1 MQDLFHHAAAQD
13 PIDLWQQI
21 PSDWQA
27 ICDPQISKGLLEKI
41 SQQLLAAK
49 RAGQEIAPAPENI
62 FRALQLCSVKQ
73 ARVVILGQDPYQT
86 PGLAQGLAFS
96 IPKEIQPGWRAFPSS
111 LRNISKAL
119 QIDAYGALQHG
130 DLTAWAK
137 QGVLLLNAT
146 LTVQLNQAGSH
157 AHWGWQA
164 LTDHLLER
172 LAQHH
177 MKQQQ
182 TLVWLLWGA
191 HAQQKKPLI
200 EAAIQKGCDSS
211 AQVNNQKTDR
221 SGQATQLIL
230 TASHPSGLSVYKT
243 KEPFI
248 YPGDQQSCQHFLKT
262 NQFLKA
268 HGQRE
273 IQWIS

>member
-1 MQDLFHHAAAQD
+1 MN
-13 PIDLWQQI
+13 LWQQI

-27 ICDPQISKGLLEKI
+27 ICDPAITQPLLEEI
-41 SQQLLAAK
+41 GQQLISATQS
-49 RAGQEIAPAPENI
+49 RQEIAPALGNI
-62 FRALQLCSVKQ
+62 FRALELCPVKQ
-73 ARVVILGQDPYQT
+73 TRVVLLGQDPYQT

-96 IPKEIQPGWRAFPSS
+96 IPKHIQPGWRTFPSS

-119 QIDAYGALQHG
+119 QIDGYGALVHG
-130 DLTAWAK
+130 DLTQWAK

-146 LTVQLNQAGSH
+146 LTVELDKAGSH
-157 AHWGWQA
+157 AHWGWQ
-164 LTDHLLER
+164 TFTNHLLQR

-177 MKQQQ
+177 MQQEE

-200 EAAIQKGCDSS
+200 EAAIQQTSS
-211 AQVNNQKTDR
+211 K
-221 SGQATQLIL
+221 STQNKQLVL

-243 KEPFI
+243 KEPFL
-248 YPGDQQSCQHFLKT
+248 YPGDQKSCQHFLKT

-268 HGQRE
+268 QGHQE
-273 IQWIS
+273 IQWLDAKATE